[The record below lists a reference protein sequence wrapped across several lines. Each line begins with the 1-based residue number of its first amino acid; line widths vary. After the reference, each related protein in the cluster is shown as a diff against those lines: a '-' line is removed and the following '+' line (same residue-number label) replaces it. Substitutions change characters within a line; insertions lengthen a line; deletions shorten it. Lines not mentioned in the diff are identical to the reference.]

1 MHMRVLKR
9 TIASIALAA
18 APITG
23 GVALAAPAG
32 AQPVTQEGLVNV
44 AVTDTTI
51 QVPISV
57 AANICDV
64 NVAVLVQDLLDDS
77 ASCDADSTSEAS
89 VTPAGGD
96 GPVNQSGLVNVA
108 ITDLTAQVPVSV
120 AANVCDVNVGVLVGL
135 LADDAAECDADG
147 VSVATL

>member
-1 MHMRVLKR
+1 MFMGVVKK

-18 APITG
+18 APVAG
-23 GVALAAPAG
+23 GAALAAPAA
-32 AQPVTQEGLVNV
+32 AQPVTQQGLVNV
-44 AVTDTTI
+44 AITDTTI

-64 NVAVLVQDLLDDS
+64 NVAVLVQDLVDD
-77 ASCDADSTSEAS
+77 AADCDADATSEGS
-89 VTPAGGD
+89 VTPAGPR

-135 LADDAAECDADG
+135 LLDDAAECNADG
-147 VSVATL
+147 VSVATV